1 MMVLHGLQ
9 VLYFALL
16 EMRISFIPTSLSH
29 HHLIVCTRHVILSII
44 IRVMRILLSIPI
56 IVVVIVHVTLMLMH
70 VLILMSKV
78 LLLLLHRLS
87 DNSLSVEVHGQVLE
101 TFDFEL

>member
-16 EMRISFIPTSLSH
+16 EMRISLVSASMTH
-29 HHLIVCTRHVILSII
+29 HHLVMCTRHVILTIV
-44 IRVMRILLSIPI
+44 IRVMIRVLLCITI
-56 IVVVIVHVTLMLMH
+56 IVVHVILLLMH
-70 VLILMSKV
+70 VLLLMSKV

-87 DNSLSVEVHGQVLE
+87 DNSLSVEIHGQVLE
-101 TFDFEL
+101 TLDFEL